1 MDQMTLPVES
11 LLAMVTAVVA
21 IAGLMAT
28 LSRDNRTRAR
38 EREEDVEA
46 RAKTDVKLDVM
57 ARDVREVKAG
67 LDRLDGR
74 VDKLATASERLDE
87 RVGKLEQRV
96 ERIEDRHDDYM
107 RLGPH
112 GTAR

>member
-1 MDQMTLPVES
+1 MPNVDMPIES

-46 RAKTDVKLDVM
+46 RARSDVKLDVM
-57 ARDVREVKAG
+57 ARDVREVKAS
-67 LDRLDGR
+67 LDKLDGR
-74 VDKLATASERLDE
+74 VDKLASDSERLDT
-87 RVGKLEQRV
+87 RVSGLESRVSRLEDDHGKC
-96 ERIEDRHDDYM
+96 M